1 MRKSA
6 QSSCF
11 SRSRIT
17 SKFVSFALSLAS
29 YILLNQNTQKK
40 LTEVTKLRPIG
51 RCFLARAQAFLIY
64 EAFAIIK
71 AGQQCSKI

>member
-1 MRKSA
+1 MKKSA

-11 SRSRIT
+11 SRSRIS
-17 SKFVSFALSLAS
+17 SKFGSFALFLAS

-51 RCFLARAQAFLIY
+51 RYFLACDQAFLIY
-64 EAFAIIK
+64 EAFDMI
-71 AGQQCSKI
+71 